1 MRITTNQKARWLF
14 EGVEIALCFS
24 AAIFKIAVSHEHCTY
39 TLLRF
44 FLQTYNVLE
53 AEKACVGEYNRTVY
67 GKLLLVIL
75 YLPILICADFSV

>member
-1 MRITTNQKARWLF
+1 MSTALTT
-14 EGVEIALCFS
+14 S
-24 AAIFKIAVSHEHCTY
+24 P
-39 TLLRF
+39 RF

-75 YLPILICADFSV
+75 YLPILICADFSVKKCITKAESRNLGHQVARVRLRNISLSFH